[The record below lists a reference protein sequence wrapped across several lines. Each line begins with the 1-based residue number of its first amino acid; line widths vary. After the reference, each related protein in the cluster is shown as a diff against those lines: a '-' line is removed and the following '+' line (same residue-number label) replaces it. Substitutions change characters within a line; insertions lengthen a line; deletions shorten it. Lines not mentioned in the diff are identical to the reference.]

1 MIGLSAGYRWAMTHA
16 CLLVSLGLPASAQVA
31 TQGASQGTLING
43 DNNQVTQV
51 INQTIINHP
60 SRARALLKEDKVK
73 SSNGRYS
80 TEPKAKPPRKE

>member
-1 MIGLSAGYRWAMTHA
+1 MIGFSTGYRWALTNA

-31 TQGASQGTLING
+31 TQGANQDTLING

-60 SRARALLKEDKVK
+60 GRARALLKEDKVK
-73 SSNGRYS
+73 SNNGRYA
-80 TEPKAKPPRKE
+80 TESKDKGPRRP